1 MIEKEKIVEVLEE
14 SKDRIMSR
22 RGCSGLC
29 FAISETLIDKGL
41 VTERVRHT
49 YRCETVQEFIPEFVP
64 SFFGVNV
71 TGDYR
76 GLFWWDKSDKEA
88 RLAALNKLIELY
100 S

>member
-22 RGCSGLC
+22 GYHGLC
-29 FAISETLIDKGL
+29 FAISETLVDKGL

-49 YRCETVQEFIPEFVP
+49 YRCETVQEFIPEFTP
-64 SFFGVNV
+64 SFFGVNI

>member
-1 MIEKEKIVEVLEE
+1 MIEKEKIVEVLEK

-22 RGCSGLC
+22 GYHGLC
-29 FAISETLIDKGL
+29 LAISETLIDKGL
-41 VTERVRHT
+41 VTERMRHI
-49 YRCETVQEFIPEFVP
+49 YRCETVQEFIPEFAP
-64 SFFGVNV
+64 SFFGVNI

-76 GLFWWDKSDKEA
+76 GLFWWDKSNKEV

>member
-49 YRCETVQEFIPEFVP
+49 YRCETVQEFAP

>member
-1 MIEKEKIVEVLEE
+1 MIEKEKIVAVLEK
-14 SKDRIMSR
+14 SKDRITMSR
-22 RGCSGLC
+22 RVGLC
-29 FAISETLIDKGL
+29 FAISETLIDEGL
-41 VTERVRHT
+41 VVPRVCHI
-49 YRCETVQEFIPEFVP
+49 YRCEIVQEFIPEFVP

-76 GLFWWDKSDKEA
+76 GLFWWDKSNKEA

>member
-1 MIEKEKIVEVLEE
+1 MIVKCDICGKE
-14 SKDRIMSR
+14 
-22 RGCSGLC
+22 
-29 FAISETLIDKGL
+29 FA
-41 VTERVRHT
+41 
-49 YRCETVQEFIPEFVP
+49 P